1 MEFDRVSYLR
11 RRIYMD
17 GLNAEQQALLA
28 SIMGNSSQAQAL
40 RPNIPTP
47 AAPAAPAASVPF
59 TPPAGDTN
67 RVLSQAEIDALFASM
82 T

>member
-1 MEFDRVSYLR
+1 
-11 RRIYMD
+11 MD
-17 GLNAEQQALLA
+17 SLSAEQQALLA

-40 RPNIPTP
+40 NPTFTPAAAPTP
-47 AAPAAPAASVPF
+47 APAAPAPAV
-59 TPPAGDTN
+59 PPAGGNEN

>member
-1 MEFDRVSYLR
+1 
-11 RRIYMD
+11 MD
-17 GLNAEQQALLA
+17 SLSAEQQALLA

-40 RPNIPTP
+40 NPTFTPAPTP
-47 AAPAAPAASVPF
+47 AAAPAAAAPAPAI
-59 TPPAGDTN
+59 PPAGGNEN